1 MTGAFDGFSGR
12 LVARI
17 MAAANADAEH
27 EAVEI
32 LAPSQGARILVI
44 GFGPGVGIEALVKR
58 TPAEFVLGIDPSRA
72 MISSAQKRL
81 HNAISRGQVELQ
93 QTTADEIDAPDGAFD
108 GAIAVN
114 SLQLCEPIHST
125 ARELSRVLRLSAK
138 LVTLTHDWAA
148 TRHAGTADRWLA
160 DITQALEANG
170 FTDLEVGRAK
180 AEKGRALR
188 VCALRASG

>member
-1 MTGAFDGFSGR
+1 MTKAFDGLSGR

-17 MAAANADAEH
+17 MAAVNAGAEN

-32 LAPSQGARILVI
+32 LAPSRDARTLVI
-44 GFGPGVGIEALVKR
+44 GFGPGVGIEALVER
-58 TPAEFVLGIDPSRA
+58 TPAGFVLGIDPSRA

-81 HNAISRGQVELQ
+81 RRAISRGQVELQ
-93 QTTADEIDAPDGAFD
+93 QTTADKVDAADGAFD

-125 ARELSRVLRLSAK
+125 ARELSRVLKPSAK

-148 TRHAGTADRWLA
+148 ARHAGTAERWLM
-160 DITQALEANG
+160 DTTEALEAAG
-170 FTDLEVGRAK
+170 FTDLDVGQAK
-180 AEKGRALR
+180 SEKGRALR
-188 VCALRASG
+188 VCALRAIG